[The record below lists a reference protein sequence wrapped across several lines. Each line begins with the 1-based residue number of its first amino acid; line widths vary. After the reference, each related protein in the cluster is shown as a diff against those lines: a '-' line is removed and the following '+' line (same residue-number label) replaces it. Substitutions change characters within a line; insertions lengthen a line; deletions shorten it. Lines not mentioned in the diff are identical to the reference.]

1 MTIKAILHFALSSE
15 RGNQEMRYIYDESQ
29 SVMFDFETAFPVASL
44 MLVVGYV
51 HNLIPLEQ

>member
-1 MTIKAILHFALSSE
+1 
-15 RGNQEMRYIYDESQ
+15 MRYIYDESQ

>member
-1 MTIKAILHFALSSE
+1 MH
-15 RGNQEMRYIYDESQ
+15 YIYDESR
-29 SVMFDFETAFPVASL
+29 SAVFDFETAFPVASL